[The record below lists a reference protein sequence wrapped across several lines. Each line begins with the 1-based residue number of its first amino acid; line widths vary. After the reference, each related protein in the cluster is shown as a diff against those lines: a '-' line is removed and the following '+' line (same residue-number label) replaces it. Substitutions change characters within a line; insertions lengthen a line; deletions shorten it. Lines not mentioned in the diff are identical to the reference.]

1 MSKKAHTS
9 KRGVS
14 PVVATIVLVAV
25 TLVAAVSVGGYIS
38 GLFGGFTA
46 TQSISA
52 ATLFAGSVPILSFTV
67 TNTGT
72 DVNITTISTSGPGI
86 SGVYTWT
93 PTAAWQFNNA
103 AKNGAS
109 SFTLTADV
117 PTDPDYV
124 PIGSNSGTAYT
135 IVINFANGRAV
146 TQSLIGQ

>member
-1 MSKKAHTS
+1 MRKKAHTS

-52 ATLFAGSVPILSFTV
+52 ATFFAGSAPVLSFTV
-67 TNTGT
+67 TNSGAG
-72 DVNITTISTSGPGI
+72 VNITTISTSGPGI
-86 SGVYTWT
+86 TGVYTWT
-93 PTAAWQFNNA
+93 PDAAWQFANPA
-103 AKNGAS
+103 DNGAS
-109 SFTLTADV
+109 SFTITTATS
-117 PTDPDYV
+117 PTYAPV
-124 PIGSNSGTAYT
+124 GSTSGTAYT
-135 IVINFANGRAV
+135 LTINFANGRAV

>member
-1 MSKKAHTS
+1 MNKKAHTS

-52 ATLFAGSVPILSFTV
+52 ATFFAGSTPVLAFTV
-67 TNTGT
+67 TNSGS
-72 DVNITTISTSGPGI
+72 DVNITTVTTSGPGI

-93 PTAAWQFNNA
+93 PDDTWKVANQAL
-103 AKNGAS
+103 NGAS
-109 SFTLTADV
+109 SFTISATTS
-117 PTDPDYV
+117 PTYAPL
-124 PIGSNSGTAYT
+124 GSNAGTAYT
-135 IVINFANGRAV
+135 ITINFANGRAV